1 MEDTPQPL
9 RRGLFGYRTKAV
21 RQALADRET
30 VLRMAQERA
39 QTAETMVRELG
50 GQLSA
55 AQADAA
61 ATGAGVAT
69 LEAKL
74 AAAEAESAEREVEVA
89 TLRAGLATRDE
100 LIRTLRADI
109 VDRQEAA
116 RALGNDIGKLEAELA
131 ALREAPVREDSAT
144 VEYLMNEV
152 GPIIAAAEES
162 ARRITARAQRVGDQ
176 QIEETYRLW
185 RNMQGELTRFGMWR
199 DQIESLVSASK
210 VHFEEARLRIA
221 EMPDRMASAFGPI
234 TQAIDVVNE
243 DLGRLAKTSI
253 PAEVV
258 ELGEAEAEHTDSGTG
273 AGTTTTM
280 APDEVTIPES
290 GDQVVSL
297 NGVSPPAAAVPGA
310 NGASDRAEPEGL
322 RARLDWGAPAAP

>member
-1 MEDTPQPL
+1 MEDTPQQL

-21 RQALADRET
+21 RQTLADRET

-39 QTAETMVRELG
+39 QAAETMVRELG
-50 GQLSA
+50 GQLST

-61 ATGAGVAT
+61 ATRTGVAT

-74 AAAEAESAEREVEVA
+74 AAAEADSAEREVEVA
-89 TLRAGLATRDE
+89 TLRAGLATKDE
-100 LIRTLRADI
+100 LIRTLRAEI
-109 VDRQEAA
+109 VDRREAA
-116 RALGNDIGKLEAELA
+116 RALGEDIARVEVELA
-131 ALREAPVREDSAT
+131 ALREASAREDSAT

-162 ARRITARAQRVGDQ
+162 ARRIIARAQRVGDQ

-185 RNMQGELTRFGMWR
+185 RSMQGELTRFGMWR

-210 VHFEEARLRIA
+210 AHFEEARLRIA
-221 EMPDRMASAFGPI
+221 EMPDRMASALGPI

-243 DLGRLAKTSI
+243 DLGRLAKTSV
-253 PAEVV
+253 PYVVV
-258 ELGEAEAEHTDSGTG
+258 ELGEAEAEHAASGTG
-273 AGTTTTM
+273 AGTTTTTE
-280 APDEVTIPES
+280 PDGVTIPDA

-297 NGVSPPAAAVPGA
+297 NGLSPAAAAVPGA
-310 NGASDRAEPEGL
+310 NGASDGADSDGVRT
-322 RARLDWGAPAAP
+322 RLDWGTPAAS